1 VPGEP
6 NSESLI
12 QLLDH
17 RDGIGRYRLTPT
29 TGKTHQLRVHMNG
42 LGIPI
47 LGDDFYPVL
56 TERSLDDFTD
66 PLQLLAKTLAFTD
79 PISGLERV
87 FESERTLDRWTG

>member
-1 VPGEP
+1 
-6 NSESLI
+6 
-12 QLLDH
+12 
-17 RDGIGRYRLTPT
+17 
-29 TGKTHQLRVHMNG
+29 MNG